1 MRFLAGMVAA
11 AWFGAVSATAASDLP
26 DSVRTCP
33 VPAAELERA
42 RLAISSHLGADIAAT
57 CTLER
62 GSPYVNMT
70 DGKYMGIGGW
80 ELIARFRPDPL
91 RDLTCS
97 LILTSIDGSP
107 YEPDDG
113 PLPDCVHQPELCDIT
128 IGRDEAID
136 LAVAQGLDRDWG
148 KYTTDLVVAGGVEG
162 FVWRVR
168 AHPAGALHDRVV
180 VINAHTG
187 AVALDYE
194 DKPCRR

>member
-1 MRFLAGMVAA
+1 MAAVAA
-11 AWFGAVSATAASDLP
+11 WLVAVSATAASDLP

-42 RLAISSHLGADIAAT
+42 RQMITSHLGADVAAT

-62 GSPYVNMT
+62 SSPYVTIT
-70 DGKYMGIGGW
+70 DGKYTGIGGW
-80 ELIARFRPDPL
+80 ELIARFRPDPH
-91 RDLTCS
+91 RDLTCA
-97 LILTSIDGSP
+97 LILTSLAGGAYHP
-107 YEPDDG
+107 EEG
-113 PLPDCVHQPELCDIT
+113 PLPDCVHHPEWCDIT

-136 LAVAQGLDRDWG
+136 LAVAQGLDRGWG
-148 KYTTDLVVAGGVEG
+148 EHTADLVVAAGVDG

-180 VINAHTG
+180 VINARTG
-187 AVALDYE
+187 AVAFDYE